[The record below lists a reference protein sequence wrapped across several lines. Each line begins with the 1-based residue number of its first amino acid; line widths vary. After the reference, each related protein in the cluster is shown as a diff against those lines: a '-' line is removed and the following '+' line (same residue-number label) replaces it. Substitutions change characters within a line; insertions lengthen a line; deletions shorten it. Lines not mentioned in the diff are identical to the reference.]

1 MGRKAGDGNK
11 SPLRS
16 HSDLIPDDKTGL
28 GEAIEHARNVRG
40 VVRQHL
46 GLDAFRA
53 VLEAPVA
60 VGKRPQPDEQQPM
73 QRGQLGQLLVQKEL
87 RLDGPD
93 ACHHITASA
102 KVWASPEK

>member
-1 MGRKAGDGNK
+1 
-11 SPLRS
+11 
-16 HSDLIPDDKTGL
+16 
-28 GEAIEHARNVRG
+28 
-40 VVRQHL
+40 
-46 GLDAFRA
+46 
-53 VLEAPVA
+53 VA